1 MAHST
6 QDLVNSKVAAKAQLL
21 RNTGA
26 NGGTAFLAAGGTFT
40 GKAVAVSVE
49 ATATLT
55 NVLSEDDSP
64 IFAISAGSVVTR
76 PTALTLPAG
85 VTFARFTRLTSD
97 VAAIIYLDAPL
108 TPA

>member
-6 QDLVNSKVAAKAQLL
+6 QDIVNSKVASKAQLL

-49 ATATLT
+49 AAAVLT

-64 IFAISAGSVVTR
+64 IFNISSGGAVTR
-76 PTALTLPAG
+76 ATGVTLPAG
-85 VTFARFTRLTSD
+85 TTFARFTRLTSD
-97 VAAIIYLDAPL
+97 VDAIIYLDAPL
-108 TPA
+108 TIS